1 MIRNFHT
8 DDIEQLVEIYNYYIE
23 NTVVTF
29 DRFPFTIDDFEQKI
43 KPIYKK
49 YPFLVFEEN
58 NKILGYAYGSSWRP
72 KPSYIFT
79 AESTIYLK
87 NNTLG
92 KGIGTKLYVE
102 LLEQLKLHKFHTIIG
117 GLTLP
122 NDASIK
128 LHENL
133 GFIKVAHFKE
143 VGRKFEQW
151 LDVGFWQLKF

>member
-29 DRFPFTIDDFEQKI
+29 DRGSFTVEDFSQKI

-58 NKILGYAYGSSWRP
+58 NEILGYAYGSKWRE
-72 KPSYIFT
+72 KPSYNFT

-87 NNTLG
+87 KNTLS
-92 KGIGTKLYVE
+92 KGIGTMLYVE
-102 LLEQLKLHKFHTIIG
+102 LLKQLKEQNFHTIIG

-122 NDASIK
+122 NEASIK

-133 GFIKVAHFKE
+133 GFKKVAHFKE

-151 LDVGFWQLKF
+151 LDVGFWQLNF